1 MNTKSLFVR
10 PLQPHEGPAQP
21 YAIESKVFEIEGSNF
36 VSKEKKLPGGGCLN
50 VRDLGYSKVPPLRVP
65 KTAPKQP

>member
-21 YAIESKVFEIEGSNF
+21 YAIKSKVYEIEGSNF

-50 VRDLGYSKVPPLRVP
+50 VRDLRYS
-65 KTAPKQP
+65 

>member
-10 PLQPHEGPAQP
+10 PLLPHEGPTQP
-21 YAIESKVFEIEGSNF
+21 YAIKSKVFEIEGSNF

-50 VRDLGYSKVPPLRVP
+50 VRDLGCP
-65 KTAPKQP
+65 